1 MRRDLMSKKLK
12 STLFL
17 MLTAIIWGTAFVA
30 QREGM
35 SSLGPFMFSALRM
48 YLGSLTLLPII
59 YFYTIKNKKTLSAQ
73 GSITLAES
81 SKTLRNGGIIC
92 GIVIFFAANF
102 QQVGLVSVSAG
113 KTAFITTLYI
123 LLVPLIGL
131 FLKHK
136 LNRNIWLGVFIG
148 TLGLY
153 FLCITEAFT
162 IAFGDLVVLIGAF
175 FWALHILFL
184 DYYAPKVMV
193 SKLIAIQFFISGTL
207 SLLVS
212 LVTEAWS
219 YPGVLEA
226 MPTIVYTGIM
236 SSGLAFTFQGLG
248 QKDANPTTASIILST
263 EALFGA
269 IAGYLFLHEVFTQRE
284 FIGCILM
291 FGAVIIAQLP
301 TREEKKERINI
312 VD

>member
-1 MRRDLMSKKLK
+1 MNKKLK

-35 SSLGPFMFSALRM
+35 SSIGPFMFSALRM

-59 YFYTIKNKKTLSAQ
+59 LYYDRKNRRLTSFGTASQQNSLVKRDPLD
-73 GSITLAES
+73 
-81 SKTLRNGGIIC
+81 LRKGGLLC
-92 GIVIFFAANF
+92 GVIIFFAANF

-131 FLKHK
+131 FLKQK
-136 LNRNIWLGVFIG
+136 LNRNIWLGVLLG
-148 TLGLY
+148 TIGLY

-162 IAFGDLVVLIGAF
+162 IAFGDLIVLIGAL
-175 FWALHILFL
+175 FWALHILCL
-184 DYYAPKVMV
+184 DHYAPRVMV
-193 SKLIAIQFFISGTL
+193 SKLIAIQFLVAGTL
-207 SLLVS
+207 SLIVAL
-212 LVTEAWS
+212 LTEDMILS
-219 YPGVLEA
+219 GMLEA
-226 MPTIVYTGIM
+226 MPTIAYTGIM

-269 IAGYLFLHEVFTQRE
+269 IAGYLFLQEIFTQRE

-291 FGAVIIAQLP
+291 FAAVIISQMPVRHTLL
-301 TREEKKERINI
+301 TRRKAN
-312 VD
+312 